1 MLLIKRAALPRP
13 HEGALELLAEQFV
26 PPWLDCGTSRR
37 IRETEAE
44 ATAFVVCHAIGLE
57 TGSAASDYPA
67 MERRCAALD
76 RESCVYP
83 AGGLADARST
93 HHGRIL
99 TSDKNCAVQ
108 LCPGAW
114 EFNDANCQNGFSQ
127 LDSHF

>member
-57 TGSAASDYPA
+57 TGSAASDYVVVVVMLSPVL
-67 MERRCAALD
+67 RDRVNVGFCRCQRNISKRCASPD
-76 RESCVYP
+76 RPY
-83 AGGLADARST
+83 G
-93 HHGRIL
+93 
-99 TSDKNCAVQ
+99 
-108 LCPGAW
+108 
-114 EFNDANCQNGFSQ
+114 
-127 LDSHF
+127 

>member
-57 TGSAASDYPA
+57 TGSAASDYIQLWNGDA
-67 MERRCAALD
+67 QLLTESLAYIRQAA
-76 RESCVYP
+76 
-83 AGGLADARST
+83 
-93 HHGRIL
+93 
-99 TSDKNCAVQ
+99 
-108 LCPGAW
+108 
-114 EFNDANCQNGFSQ
+114 SQ
-127 LDSHF
+127 MHAAHTMDVF